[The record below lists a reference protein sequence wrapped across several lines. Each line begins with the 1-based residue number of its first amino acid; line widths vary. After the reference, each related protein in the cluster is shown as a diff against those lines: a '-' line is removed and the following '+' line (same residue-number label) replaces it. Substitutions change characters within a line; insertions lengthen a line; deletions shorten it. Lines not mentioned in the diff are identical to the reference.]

1 MIRKACLEDIER
13 IAAIYEAIHD
23 GEERGELSVG
33 WARGVY
39 PVKQTA
45 MDSLDRGDLF
55 ILERNGLVTAAA
67 IINQKQMPEYEQCR
81 WSSDAP
87 EEAVMVLHTLA
98 VDPAFRGKGCGKEFV
113 RFYEDFARQ
122 HGCLD
127 LRMDTQEKN
136 TAARAFY
143 NKLGY
148 TEVGVVLCTFN
159 GIPGVRLVCLEK
171 RL

>member
-1 MIRKACLEDIER
+1 MIRKACLEDIGPV
-13 IAAIYEAIHD
+13 AAIYDAIHD

-45 MDSLDRGDLF
+45 LDSLERDDLF
-55 ILERNGLVTAAA
+55 VLEREGQVMAAA
-67 IINQKQMPEYEQCR
+67 IINQKQMPEYGQCR
-81 WSSDAP
+81 WSKDAP

-98 VDPAFRGKGCGKEFV
+98 VDPAFRGRGFGGEFV
-113 RFYEDFARQ
+113 RFYEDFARR
-122 HGCLD
+122 HGCFD

-148 TEVGVVLCTFN
+148 KEVGVVLCTFN